1 MINKHYTQV
10 GNQEKLLCNG
20 HIELS
25 SEGRMKTKE
34 NSTKTGVTKIG
45 LTLFYGS
52 IRFKRGMLRE
62 DLERYTILSNT
73 WLCVSCRRSWTNLCK

>member
-10 GNQEKLLCNG
+10 GGEERLLSNG

-34 NSTKTGVTKIG
+34 NSTKTGMTKIG
-45 LTLFYGS
+45 LTLFCGS
-52 IRFKRGMLRE
+52 TRFKRGMLR
-62 DLERYTILSNT
+62 
-73 WLCVSCRRSWTNLCK
+73 